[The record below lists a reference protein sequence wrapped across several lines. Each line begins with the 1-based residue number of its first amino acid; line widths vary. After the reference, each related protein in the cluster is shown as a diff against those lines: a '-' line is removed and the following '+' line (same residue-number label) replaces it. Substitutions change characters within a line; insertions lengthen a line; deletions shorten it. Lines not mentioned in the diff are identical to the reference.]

1 MNLLTIENLT
11 KSYTERLIFDNTEF
25 SMSDTDK
32 VGVIGINGTGKSTL
46 LKIIAGLEKPDIG
59 NVTVSNGV
67 KISYLSQTPSFDSKD
82 TVLESVVKHFQGD
95 YGEWEAISAAKTML
109 NKLGISDF
117 EANVENL
124 SGGQKKRVALARIL
138 LQPADLLVLDEPT
151 NHLDSE
157 MATWLEEYL
166 VKFKGSIIMITHDRY
181 FLDAVTERI
190 VELDKGKLY
199 SYDENYSGFLLRKA
213 ERESIEQASERKR
226 NSILRVELSWIMRG
240 ARARSTKQ
248 KARIERYEEL
258 KNRAGITTTERVK
271 LESVSS
277 RLGRSTVEIEM
288 LSKAYGDKELFKDF
302 SYIFLKDDRIGIVG
316 ENGCGKST
324 LIKIIM
330 GQIEAD
336 AGKINIGK
344 TVKIGYFSQENEDL
358 PLDTKVIDV
367 VKEIAEYLQ
376 TPSGSISA
384 SMMLERFL
392 FPSYMQYTQ
401 VGKLSGGERRRLAL
415 LRVLMAAPNILIL
428 DEPTNDLDITTLTVL
443 EDYLD
448 SFNGIVAVVS
458 HDRYFLD
465 RVVQRIFA
473 FEEQTIVQY
482 EGGYTDY
489 RKTYD
494 KKKTVLP
501 SSAMTVKQCKNKSDV
516 LNNEKNKRDR
526 IKKLKFTYNEQKE
539 FDTIE
544 EVIKKI
550 EDKLEK
556 LEVEIINQASNYSK
570 LQELMLEKES
580 TELLLEEKMDRWVY
594 LEELSNKINEQ

>member
-46 LKIIAGLEKPDIG
+46 LKIIAGLEKPDSG
-59 NVTVSNGV
+59 KVTVSNGI
-67 KISYLSQTPSFDSKD
+67 KISYLSQTPDFNSED
-82 TVLESVVKHFQGD
+82 TVLESVVKYFQGD
-95 YGEWEAISAAKTML
+95 YGEWEAISSAKTML
-109 NKLGISDF
+109 NKLGISNF
-117 EANVENL
+117 ETCVENL

-157 MATWLEEYL
+157 MAAWLEEYL

-190 VELDKGKLY
+190 VELDRGKLY

-213 ERESIEQASERKR
+213 ERESIEQANERKR
-226 NSILRVELSWIMRG
+226 NSVLRVELAWIMRG

-258 KNRAGITTTERVK
+258 KNRTGIVTAESVK

-288 LSKAYGDKELFKDF
+288 LSKAYGDKQLFRDF

-330 GQIEAD
+330 GQIGAD
-336 AGKINIGK
+336 SGKVNIGQ

-376 TPSGSISA
+376 TPNGSISA

-392 FPSYMQYTQ
+392 FPSHMQYTQ

-443 EDYLD
+443 ENYLD

-465 RVVQRIFA
+465 RVVRRIFA
-473 FEEQTIVQY
+473 FEEKAIVQY

-494 KKKTVLP
+494 EKK
-501 SSAMTVKQCKNKSDV
+501 SALLNTIDTVKQCKGKSDTI
-516 LNNEKNKRDR
+516 NNEKNKRDR
-526 IKKLKFTYNEQKE
+526 TKKLKFTYNEQRE

-556 LEVEIINQASNYSK
+556 LEGEIINQASNYSK

-580 TELLLEEKMDRWVY
+580 AELLLEEKMDRWVY